1 MDTFTSWVKRL
12 WWKLTLATIAAVSV
26 IYYLYRLVAS
36 AEKTSP
42 MLNALRESTNLA
54 LKESEIRA
62 TLRKENI
69 GAIKI
74 VYEARLQGTKEIE
87 DRTER
92 LNALIKLYKELGA

>member
-12 WWKLTLATIAAVSV
+12 WWKLTLATIAVVSV

-42 MLNALRESTNLA
+42 MLDSLRESTSVA

-62 TLRKENI
+62 TLKKESI

-74 VYEARLQGTKEIE
+74 VYETRLKGTKEIK

-92 LNALIKLYKELGA
+92 LNALIKLYEELGA

>member
-1 MDTFTSWVKRL
+1 M
-12 WWKLTLATIAAVSV
+12 ATIAVVSV

-42 MLNALRESTNLA
+42 MLDSLRESTSVA

-62 TLRKENI
+62 TLKKESI

-74 VYEARLQGTKEIE
+74 VYETRLKGTKEIK

-92 LNALIKLYKELGA
+92 LNALIKLYEELGA

>member
-1 MDTFTSWVKRL
+1 M
-12 WWKLTLATIAAVSV
+12 ATIAVVSV

-42 MLNALRESTNLA
+42 MLDSLRESTSVA

-62 TLRKENI
+62 TLKKESI

-74 VYEARLQGTKEIE
+74 VYETRLKGTKEIK

-92 LNALIKLYKELGA
+92 LNAMIKLYEELGA

>member
-42 MLNALRESTNLA
+42 MLDSLRESTSVA

-62 TLRKENI
+62 TLKKESI

-74 VYEARLQGTKEIE
+74 VYETRLKGTKEIK

-92 LNALIKLYKELGA
+92 LNALIKLYEELGA

>member
-1 MDTFTSWVKRL
+1 M
-12 WWKLTLATIAAVSV
+12 ATIAAVSV

-42 MLNALRESTNLA
+42 MLDSLRESTSVA

-62 TLRKENI
+62 TLKKESI

-74 VYEARLQGTKEIE
+74 VYETRLKGTKEIK

-92 LNALIKLYKELGA
+92 LNALIKLYEELGA